1 MATEAKHVAEMT
13 RGNGAHAPEI
23 AERAPGT
30 LPTEAATPSIAVREN
45 LVVTAKELGYEQVSG
60 PKANVPEDL
69 GALAEEWIE
78 NYRGYLADRLTLYRA
93 RHAAAQSN
101 QQHDVSAEIGNVT
114 VGTYVPFDVL
124 SLSPIEVP
132 SLPHQQPNKVIPGG
146 KLTLFLALLWHNP
159 LVSIPEGY
167 AVPANIQV
175 GGRTA
180 RLSFDNFNLT
190 TGVPAN
196 TAFILGLPAPAPAL
210 VLFGFFAFAPIVASP
225 QLNLLNVTYDIV
237 DATQP
242 FSAFATWHADID
254 NDPSWFGGFPP
265 PVPPGLQHDTQN
277 KWMVYPE

>member
-13 RGNGAHAPEI
+13 RGNGAHAMEI
-23 AERAPGT
+23 AERASST
-30 LPTEAATPSIAVREN
+30 LAPEAATPSIDVREN
-45 LVVTAKELGYEQVSG
+45 LVVTAEELGYEQVSG
-60 PKANVPEDL
+60 PKADVPEDL
-69 GALAEEWIE
+69 RALAHEWIE
-78 NYRGYLADRLTLYRA
+78 SYRGYLADRLTAYMA
-93 RHAAAQSN
+93 RHAAVQSN
-101 QQHDVSAEIGNVT
+101 QQRDVSPEIGNVT

-124 SLSPIEVP
+124 SLSPIEIP

-167 AVPANIQV
+167 AVAANIQV

-190 TGVPAN
+190 TGVPTSAS
-196 TAFILGLPAPAPAL
+196 FIFGLPTPAPAL
-210 VLFGFFAFAPIVASP
+210 VLAGFFGFAPVVATP

-254 NDPSWFGGFPP
+254 NEPSWFGGFPP
-265 PVPPGLQHDTQN
+265 SVGPGLQHDTEN